1 MNYRHAFHAGN
12 FADVVKHATLA
23 LALERLNS
31 KPGPWRYIDT
41 HAGAGLYDLDGDE
54 ARRSPEW
61 RDGVGRVWGA
71 AATAPMPV
79 QATLA
84 PFLAALRAVN
94 VDAPRF
100 YPGSPAIAQAMARPG
115 DAIRLCELHAPSADA
130 LRAAIGRDDRVKI
143 EGRDGYEALPAYLP
157 PPERRGLVLI
167 DPPFEE
173 GSAVR
178 RVDFEKMLSVI
189 QKAVNR
195 WPLGTYMLWRP
206 LKDLAQVEAFDGSL
220 ATALIDG
227 AGIPADKLLVAD
239 LWTRS
244 LASDGPL
251 SGAGLVIV
259 NPPYQMREKL
269 AVLLPWLTTLLSQDA
284 GAGWRL
290 ETAAEG

>member
-1 MNYRHAFHAGN
+1 
-12 FADVVKHATLA
+12 
-23 LALERLNS
+23 
-31 KPGPWRYIDT
+31 
-41 HAGAGLYDLDGDE
+41 
-54 ARRSPEW
+54 
-61 RDGVGRVWGA
+61 
-71 AATAPMPV
+71 MPV
-79 QATLA
+79 QAALA

-94 VDAPRF
+94 ADAPRF

-115 DAIRLCELHAPSADA
+115 DAIRLCELHAPSADS

-173 GSAVR
+173 GTSSR
-178 RVDFEKMLSVI
+178 RLDFEKMLTVI
-189 QKAVNR
+189 QKAVRR
-195 WPLGTYMLWRP
+195 WPLGTYILWRP

-220 ATALIDG
+220 ATALIGG

-244 LASDGPL
+244 LASEGGL
-251 SGAGLVIV
+251 AGAGLVIV

-269 AVLLPWLTTLLSQDA
+269 AVLLPWLATLLSQDE

-290 ETAAEG
+290 ETAGEG